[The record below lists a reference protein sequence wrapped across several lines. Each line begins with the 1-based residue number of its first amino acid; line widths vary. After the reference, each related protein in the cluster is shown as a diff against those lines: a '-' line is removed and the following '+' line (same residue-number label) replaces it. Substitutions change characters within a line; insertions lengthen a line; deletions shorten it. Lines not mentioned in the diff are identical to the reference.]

1 MDDLA
6 VAAQGLG
13 LSAPPPAATTL
24 DNPDYLGR
32 PDVLAMQLGAN
43 ATPADI
49 LSLLLHLQSLHA
61 HIFLIIMFGRT
72 RPKIS
77 YTCSSR
83 RAPHRGCAIVRAP
96 ARGCRARVMP
106 CATRARP
113 PVRWKMRRSPAPA
126 QGARPRRRAAVRRYV
141 VCKPTTSTVAPVAT
155 AR

>member
-1 MDDLA
+1 M
-6 VAAQGLG
+6 AAKGG
-13 LSAPPPAATTL
+13 GG
-24 DNPDYLGR
+24 D
-32 PDVLAMQLGAN
+32 
-43 ATPADI
+43 DI
-49 LSLLLHLQSLHA
+49 LYRVHPSSSNRSLCNFDLRASEPTVQSQCTVGCVALA
-61 HIFLIIMFGRT
+61 DIFLIIMFGRT